1 MIDIYRDAVRLA
13 THQWSLFLRSPAGIY
28 LYSLVTGIMGIAI
41 LLFFSAM
48 VFSAEAVD
56 MLLPLIV
63 AFNSASSGFALIDRA
78 AEPLQ
83 STYALRLFILA
94 ILLAVT
100 GLLGFFF
107 LIPIIQAG
115 ILLHY
120 IMVPALSLTAAF
132 IGAWLAKKTNTN
144 PVFQHD
150 NDNKKEE

>member
-78 AEPLQ
+78 TKPLQ
-83 STYALRLFILA
+83 STYPFRLFILA
-94 ILLAVT
+94 ILLAIT

-107 LIPIIQAG
+107 LIPRIQAG